1 MNNPVRVR
9 FAPSPTGPMHIGGAR
24 TTLYNYL
31 FARQNGGQFIL
42 RIDDTDLAR
51 NQKVFEDDI
60 IEGIKWLGFNW
71 DEQYR
76 QSERI
81 DLYKEYAEKLDQLG
95 LTYEK
100 DGGIYFKL
108 PVENEEIIVDDII
121 RGQVKFQSKDFD
133 DLVIFK
139 KDGMPTYHF
148 ASAIDDIDLRIT
160 HVIRGEE
167 HLSNTPRHLLLYKA
181 LGIATPK
188 FAHIPLIL
196 NEDRSKMSK
205 RSGDTALIDFI
216 KTGYLREALINF
228 LVQLGWAD
236 KSGQEFFTFEEL
248 LQKFDLSRV
257 QKAGAVFNIK
267 HLNHLNHHY
276 LMRKSLEEYTQLAM
290 PHISGHPELVFLAG
304 QEGSSSLLQS
314 ALRLVQ
320 DRAQTL
326 SEIPELISFFF
337 QLPEYDKDLLVF
349 KKSSPEQ
356 TLKGL
361 LSAHK
366 VLEALDEGE
375 WSQTQ
380 LQSAL
385 DHTLEADALNPGDLF
400 WPIRVAL
407 SGNSASPSPVEL
419 LEALGK
425 DESVKRIKSALL
437 NMGN

>member
-1 MNNPVRVR
+1 MTMNNPVRVR

-31 FARQNGGQFIL
+31 FAKQNGGQFIL

-60 IEGIKWLGFNW
+60 FAGIKWLGFDW

-81 DLYKEYAEKLDQLG
+81 DLYKQYAQKLTDLG

-100 DGGIYFKL
+100 DGGMYFKL
-108 PVENEEIIVDDII
+108 PTENEEIIVDDII
-121 RGQVKFQSKDFD
+121 RGQVSFQSKDFD

-181 LGIATPK
+181 LGAPTPK

-216 KTGYLREALINF
+216 KTGYLREALVNF

-236 KSGQEFFTFEEL
+236 KTGQEFFTLDEL
-248 LQKFDLSRV
+248 LEKFDLARV

-276 LMRKSLEEYTQLAM
+276 LMHKSLDEYRAIAE
-290 PHISGHPELVFLAG
+290 PYIASVIA
-304 QEGSSSLLQS
+304 SSEAPKQSNLLNS

-337 QLPEYDKDLLVF
+337 KLPDYEAELLVF
-349 KKSSPEQ
+349 KKSSPDQ

-361 LSAHK
+361 SSALK
-366 VLEALDEGE
+366 VLDALDGGE
-375 WSQTQ
+375 WTQ
-380 LQSAL
+380 AKLQSAL
-385 DHTLEADALNPGDLF
+385 DHTLEAEALNPGDLF
-400 WPIRVAL
+400 WPVRVAL

-419 LEALGK
+419 LEVLGK
-425 DESVKRIKSALL
+425 EESLTRIKSALL
-437 NMGN
+437 KMGD